1 MIKILYTFKVLSEI
15 IFSIGVGGF
24 LFFSIYSLNL
34 SMPIPVYVKSD
45 PLVAE
50 AKTALYHLGAPTNKI
65 EKFSVA
71 IGNAAKLTDFSPTLL
86 VALMY
91 TESTFKET
99 AVSPKNYKGL
109 MQTPKA
115 TFVYSDVDILY
126 GSRILRDKMSDAKGD
141 LPLALALYKG
151 GNNPAAKRYA
161 KECLQIYNNLKKKR
175 IESDS
180 V

>member
-1 MIKILYTFKVLSEI
+1 MIKIFYTFKVLSEI
-15 IFSIGVGGF
+15 LFSIGVCAF
-24 LFFSIYSLNL
+24 LLYSIHTLNL
-34 SMPIPVYVKSD
+34 SMPVPVYVKSD

-50 AKTALYHLGAPTNKI
+50 AKIALNHLGAPTNKI
-65 EKFSVA
+65 DKFSVA

-91 TESTFKET
+91 TESMFKET
-99 AVSPKNYKGL
+99 AISPKNYKGL

-115 TFVYSDVDILY
+115 TFIYSDVDILY
-126 GSRILRDKMSDAKGD
+126 GSRILRDKMGDAKGD

-175 IESDS
+175 IDNDS